1 MARYTY
7 SHWDGSQQVFELD
20 EDELLEAMSEDIL
33 AHGDVNR
40 ALRDLLRRGMPNER
54 GERVGGLRDLMER
67 QSRQRQRQLERYNR
81 DSLMDDLKERLR
93 DVVDTERKGIERRLT
108 DARRQLE
115 AAGDDDL
122 QGPMRLLEERAER
135 GKQRLDSLPESPG
148 GAVKELSD
156 YEFMDPEAQQK
167 FQEILDMLQRQ
178 MLQNMKQQLQGM
190 TPEDMEGAKE
200 MIRALNQMIRD
211 RAMGDDPD
219 FEGFMEQYGHF
230 FDPDR
235 PASLDELIERISQQM
250 MAMQSLMQSMSPQM
264 RAELESLMEPV
275 VDSELMAEMAELA
288 QSIYQTVPV
297 DGLAQEYPFMGDES
311 LTLEQA
317 MELMGRLQDMDELER
332 AMERVT
338 RRGGIDDI
346 DPAKVEEQ
354 LGEDARRQLERLQ
367 EIVRRL
373 KDAGYLKQERDRLDL
388 TPRGIRKLAQ
398 QALKEV
404 FSALQKDRAGRHE
417 VFRRGDGGEH
427 SGETKSYEFGDPFD
441 IDLNRSLFNTV
452 LREGP
457 GVPIRMSPADMEV
470 HRTST

>member
-1 MARYTY
+1 
-7 SHWDGSQQVFELD
+7 
-20 EDELLEAMSEDIL
+20 
-33 AHGDVNR
+33 
-40 ALRDLLRRGMPNER
+40 
-54 GERVGGLRDLMER
+54 
-67 QSRQRQRQLERYNR
+67 
-81 DSLMDDLKERLR
+81 
-93 DVVDTERKGIERRLT
+93 
-108 DARRQLE
+108 
-115 AAGDDDL
+115 
-122 QGPMRLLEERAER
+122 
-135 GKQRLDSLPESPG
+135 
-148 GAVKELSD
+148 
-156 YEFMDPEAQQK
+156 
-167 FQEILDMLQRQ
+167 
-178 MLQNMKQQLQGM
+178 
-190 TPEDMEGAKE
+190 
-200 MIRALNQMIRD
+200 
-211 RAMGDDPD
+211 
-219 FEGFMEQYGHF
+219 
-230 FDPDR
+230 
-235 PASLDELIERISQQM
+235 
-250 MAMQSLMQSMSPQM
+250 
-264 RAELESLMEPV
+264 
-275 VDSELMAEMAELA
+275 
-288 QSIYQTVPV
+288 
-297 DGLAQEYPFMGDES
+297 
-311 LTLEQA
+311 

-452 LREGP
+452 LREGL